1 MYNLNM
7 RVLHSGSALA
17 FQAKGAGSIPA
28 TRLIVSTTYKNIFY
42 RTVRFL

>member
-1 MYNLNM
+1 M

-28 TRLIVSTTYKNIFY
+28 TRSKF
-42 RTVRFL
+42 VRKKFLLNVLFFGYVL